1 MRMSGRR
8 TTGTLGAGMALV
20 LFGFCAGRLC
30 AGYEEVELTESGTIV
45 GVVSFEGSV
54 PKARTLETHTNDE
67 PCHTEPIPSED
78 LVVSA
83 DKKIQWAVAS
93 IRKIGRGKAF
103 PAENSDH
110 PVQLDQKGCRFI
122 PHVVVTPTRR
132 TLRILNSDGI
142 LHNVHTYARKNQAFN
157 KAQPPRVKQMDV
169 SFKRPETIRVGCD
182 VHEWMRSWIV
192 VAGHPYYAV
201 TGSDGT
207 FRFEQV
213 PVGTHTIQIWHETLG
228 KQEKEV
234 TVKSGEEVHLEF
246 VFKK

>member
-1 MRMSGRR
+1 MPMNGRR
-8 TTGTLGAGMALV
+8 TTGTLGAGLALV
-20 LFGFCAGRLC
+20 LFGLCAGRLC
-30 AGYEEVELTESGTIV
+30 AGYEEVELTESGTIA

-54 PKARTLETHTNDE
+54 PKAETLEVNTTDQ
-67 PCHTEPIPSED
+67 PCHTEPIPSEQ
-78 LVVSA
+78 LVVSD
-83 DKKIQWAVAS
+83 DKKIRWAVAS
-93 IRKIGRGKAF
+93 IRKIDRGKPFA
-103 PAENSDH
+103 AEDPDH

-122 PHVVVTPTRR
+122 PHVVVTPKRR

-142 LHNVHTYARKNQAFN
+142 LHNVHSHAKKNQAFN

-169 SFKRPETIRVGCD
+169 SFKRPETIRLSCD
-182 VHEWMRSWIV
+182 VHAWMGAWIV
-192 VAGHPYYAV
+192 VTGHPYYAV

-234 TVKSGEEVHLEF
+234 TVKSGEEAHLEF